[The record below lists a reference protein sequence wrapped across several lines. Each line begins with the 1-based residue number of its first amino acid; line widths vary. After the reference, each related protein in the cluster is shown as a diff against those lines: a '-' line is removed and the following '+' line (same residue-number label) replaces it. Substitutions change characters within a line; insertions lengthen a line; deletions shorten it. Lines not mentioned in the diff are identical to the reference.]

1 MEIYEVWSTKDGR
14 EITYGLKANMDNLR
28 EQGLMEDSQILLYS
42 FEAIDYNSAMNMVHE
57 LMGFEP
63 YIPMKDEE

>member
-1 MEIYEVWSTKDGR
+1 MDIYEVWSTKDGR
-14 EITYGLKANMDNLR
+14 EITYGLKTNLDSMR
-28 EQGLMEDSQILLYS
+28 EKGMMEDSQILLHS
-42 FEAIDYNSAMNMVHE
+42 FESTDYNSAMNIVHE